1 MGDRKFKK
9 TSEATSK
16 WFLFSLLVFRF
27 TFQVFRKEQALKTS
41 RKLGMEHGSP
51 RLPGVGRTLYLTDF
65 PLLIRSVLTVPPPP
79 TLCSLRQAVRYVHRS
94 QHMIGSGDPPGNFQL
109 DIDISGLI
117 FTHHP
122 CFSREHV
129 LAAKLA
135 QLYDQY
141 LARRQRS
148 KAKFLTD
155 KVQSTTLTVGG
166 AGSSDG
172 SEQQR
177 PSSGKRLSSSFSWSL
192 CLGRV

>member
-1 MGDRKFKK
+1 MV
-9 TSEATSK
+9 S
-16 WFLFSLLVFRF
+16 FLTPCLSFYFSSIQKRAGLENL
-27 TFQVFRKEQALKTS
+27 QEIGNGAW
-41 RKLGMEHGSP
+41 
-51 RLPGVGRTLYLTDF
+51 LPPLARGRTYLVSDQL
-65 PLLIRSVLTVPPPP
+65 PIAHQIGLNCSPS

-155 KVQSTTLTVGG
+155 KVQSTMLTVGG

-177 PSSGKRLSSSFSWSL
+177 PSSGKCLSSSFSWSL